1 MPGVLGMENP
11 IPGRRVVVLSAFQ
24 AVESYL
30 LYDDEAAAQQLA
42 VSKNQ
47 LEWLD
52 GLMVQAGSPEFIC
65 CNKITINDVF
75 LYTQLDWFD
84 NFNKGAIKKEK
95 DSSGQKAL
103 ADMTIFPV
111 IMLVFYIG
119 LIFHFNAKGGYKPLV
134 LGADGETSEA
144 GDDDTSD
151 EGEEEKEPEK
161 DD

>member
-1 MPGVLGMENP
+1 VQANTTIVEKAPALVKDGQ
-11 IPGRRVVVLSAFQ
+11 FQ
-24 AVESYL
+24 AQ
-30 LYDDEAAAQQLA
+30 DEKAIYEIIKYNAFSDKKVDELI
-42 VSKNQ
+42 KDKTD
-47 LEWLD
+47 E
-52 GLMVQAGSPEFIC
+52 EKKEI
-65 CNKITINDVF
+65 
-75 LYTQLDWFD
+75 
-84 NFNKGAIKKEK
+84 KGAIKKEK

-119 LIFHFNAKGGYKPLV
+119 LIFHFSAKGGYKPLV